1 MAAVGCAARRLGGS
15 LLQQTQTAATS
26 PAIAEERRRLV
37 TRLMHTNEHS
47 GEDVLRQIQQKK
59 KELYDMILK
68 AEKNFMTSNWR
79 NRGLLRHLSVQ
90 IDPMPHD
97 LQWHRLRL
105 SKRATNVVKIVGVI
119 TLTSMVATGSFS
131 YQDFKD
137 YLADRKKLPKAVK
150 KKNQRS
156 QEEASPAC

>member
-1 MAAVGCAARRLGGS
+1 MTAVRCAARRLGGS

-47 GEDVLRQIQQKK
+47 GEDVLREIQQKK
-59 KELYDMILK
+59 KELYDVILK

-97 LQWHRLRL
+97 LMI
-105 SKRATNVVKIVGVI
+105 AGVI

-137 YLADRKKLPKAVK
+137 YLADRKKLPKTVK

-156 QEEASPAC
+156 QEEASPTC

>member
-1 MAAVGCAARRLGGS
+1 M
-15 LLQQTQTAATS
+15 
-26 PAIAEERRRLV
+26 
-37 TRLMHTNEHS
+37 
-47 GEDVLRQIQQKK
+47 
-59 KELYDMILK
+59 
-68 AEKNFMTSNWR
+68 
-79 NRGLLRHLSVQ
+79 
-90 IDPMPHD
+90 
-97 LQWHRLRL
+97 
-105 SKRATNVVKIVGVI
+105 VKIVGVI